1 MLIPHEFEVGK
12 YLQGDNELL
21 VHIRPAIEEA
31 KKFDYP
37 PNLLGDPIRYESLYV
52 RKAAHAYG
60 WDIMPRALSAGLWRG
75 VSLRFKPAER
85 LDDLYLET
93 QSSNE
98 SAARLVLHF
107 RTRLGNTLSDNYEIE
122 MEGACG
128 DSRFAHR
135 QRVTFEAG
143 KLPHLGTAPL
153 IVPIPRLWWPRGR
166 GEASLY
172 DVAVRLWKNSEL
184 IDEAKFRHG
193 IRTVQLRRSS
203 VTDQSGS
210 GEFCFVVNGE
220 KTFIHGTN
228 WVPADAYHSR
238 DAERI
243 PRMLDLA
250 QECNCN
256 MIRCWGGNVYEDDAF
271 YDGCDERGIL
281 VWQDFGMGC
290 AVYPQDEGFQ
300 QVLAREARSVVR
312 RLRGHA
318 CIALWAGDNEV
329 DQVPSWFGFGERDP
343 NTNVLTRVVLPQV
356 LQSEDPSRPYLP
368 SSPFV
373 DEVAFQKGEHLIPEQ
388 HLWGPRDYFK
398 SDYYRNSLCHF
409 ASEIGY
415 HGCPSPVSVRKFI
428 SPDKQW
434 PPIADGVTNDEW
446 LLHST
451 CAVPGLGAGEGRIEL
466 MTNQIR
472 EMFGTVPDNLEDY
485 AFASQC
491 VQAEAKKYFIE
502 LFRTMKWRR
511 TGILWWNLIDGWPQ
525 FSDAVVDYYFEKKLA
540 FDFHQARAAAPH
552 RRPARAF
559 KLEAGDRGL
568 Q

>member
-1 MLIPHEFEVGK
+1 
-12 YLQGDNELL
+12 
-21 VHIRPAIEEA
+21 
-31 KKFDYP
+31 
-37 PNLLGDPIRYESLYV
+37 
-52 RKAAHAYG
+52 
-60 WDIMPRALSAGLWRG
+60 
-75 VSLRFKPAER
+75 
-85 LDDLYLET
+85 
-93 QSSNE
+93 
-98 SAARLVLHF
+98 
-107 RTRLGNTLSDNYEIE
+107 
-122 MEGACG
+122 
-128 DSRFAHR
+128 
-135 QRVTFEAG
+135 
-143 KLPHLGTAPL
+143 
-153 IVPIPRLWWPRGR
+153 
-166 GEASLY
+166 
-172 DVAVRLWKNSEL
+172 
-184 IDEAKFRHG
+184 
-193 IRTVQLRRSS
+193 
-203 VTDQSGS
+203 
-210 GEFCFVVNGE
+210 
-220 KTFIHGTN
+220 
-228 WVPADAYHSR
+228 
-238 DAERI
+238 
-243 PRMLDLA
+243 MLDLA
-250 QECNCN
+250 EECGCN
-256 MIRCWGGNVYEDDAF
+256 MIRCWGGNVYEDDLF
-271 YDGCDERGIL
+271 YDICDERGIL

-300 QVLAREARSVVR
+300 QVLAREARAVVR

-540 FDFHQARAAAPH
+540 FDFIKRVQQPLIVALREPSSWKQEIVACNDTRRALQVEYSIRDADTSQVLASGGARVGANATTVLTSIPFFNSEKRFYVIEWQSEIGAGRNHYLAGHPAFDMETY
-552 RRPARAF
+552 RRWLAI
-559 KLEAGDRGL
+559 LG
-568 Q
+568 